1 MTTFRR
7 YVAIGDS
14 STEGLIDPDE
24 QGGYIGWADRLA
36 QHIADAQDEPLE
48 YANLAIRGLRTHAI
62 RTGQLDD
69 ALAMRPDLVTI
80 FAGVN
85 DVIGPICDFDLVRAE
100 LVIMFGEARR
110 AGCTAVTFT
119 VPDPS
124 AVNPLA
130 AGLRDRMAKLNAIIR
145 SEAEG
150 SGVLLVDFAAYPVA
164 ADPRLWFDDRL
175 HANTL
180 GHTRMAAALAWRLG
194 LPGFDEGWAEPL
206 PEEPATLTRRE
217 RLTGDVDWA
226 RQYLAP
232 WVGNGIRGRPAR
244 LGVERKRPMPT
255 LVPRSSAR
263 VD

>member
-1 MTTFRR
+1 M
-7 YVAIGDS
+7 AIGDS
-14 STEGLIDPDE
+14 STEGLTDPDPDRN
-24 QGGYIGWADRLA
+24 GGYIGWADRLA

-62 RTGQLDD
+62 RTDQLDD
-69 ALAMRPDLVTI
+69 ALAMRPDLLTV

-110 AGCTAVTFT
+110 ADCTVVTFT

-130 AGLRDRMAKLNAIIR
+130 VRLRDRMTRLNVIIR
-145 SEAEG
+145 SEAERF
-150 SGVLLVDFAAYPVA
+150 GVLLVDFAAYPVA

-180 GHTRMAAALAWRLG
+180 GHTRIAAALAWRLG

-206 PEEPATLTRRE
+206 PEEPDSRTRRE

-226 RQYLAP
+226 RHYLAP

-244 LGVERKRPMPT
+244 LGVERKRPVPA
-255 LVPRSSAR
+255 LVPRSSAH